1 MPLPTK
7 TPLRNIHMR
16 ALASVNDQ
24 LCLTLFMH
32 EDAATRWQEL
42 ATLRPTE
49 FTSEVFPDN
58 EFAER
63 IHVPMTRLLS
73 FCDAQ
78 LNTSLGVSFAFA
90 VEQLL
95 LFIEAVLRHWGDIAE
110 ASVTLADPIDETLAQ
125 PLATHSTVPI
135 DPLLLKTVKYLRL
148 RRNHVIHGATELS
161 HEYSKLLKH
170 DAPGLQRFWEA
181 RSSIPGL
188 NFGAKSP
195 TTFSPSETITLVK
208 LVRVCLEEIDSS
220 VAGQLQPNW
229 IFRSINLELLKDRH
243 ELRVKNPVV
252 VGRRIQK
259 IKHHSGAM
267 YGLHVQATDIAGALG
282 ESLQ

>member
-1 MPLPTK
+1 
-7 TPLRNIHMR
+7 MR

-32 EDAATRWQEL
+32 GDVAARWQEL
-42 ATLRPTE
+42 ATLRPTD

-73 FCDAQ
+73 FRDAQ

-95 LFIEAVLRHWGDIAE
+95 LFIEAALRHWGDIAE
-110 ASVTLADPIDETLAQ
+110 APIRLAEPIEETLSQ
-125 PLATHSTVPI
+125 PLATHSTVSI
-135 DPLLLKTVKYLRL
+135 EPLLLRTVKYLRL

-161 HEYSKLLKH
+161 SEYSKLLRH
-170 DAPGLQRFWEA
+170 DALGLQRFWEA

-188 NFGAKSP
+188 IFGDKSP

-208 LVRVCLEEIDSS
+208 LVRVCLEEIDTS
-220 VAGQLQPNW
+220 VAGLLRPNW
-229 IFRSINLELLKDRH
+229 IFRSINAGLLKDRH
-243 ELRVKNPVV
+243 ELRVRNPVV
-252 VGRRIQK
+252 VGRRIRK
-259 IKHHSGAM
+259 IKHHSGSM
-267 YGLHVQATDIAGALG
+267 YGLHVQASDIASALG

>member
-1 MPLPTK
+1 MSLPTK
-7 TPLRNIHMR
+7 TPIRNVHMR

-32 EDAATRWQEL
+32 EDVAARWQEL

-63 IHVPMTRLLS
+63 IHVPMTSLLS
-73 FCDAQ
+73 FRDAQ

-95 LFIEAVLRHWGDIAE
+95 LFIEAALRHWGDIAE
-110 ASVTLADPIDETLAQ
+110 TPITLVDPIDEALNQ
-125 PLATHSTVPI
+125 HLVTHTVPI
-135 DPLLLKTVKYLRL
+135 EPSLLRTVKYLRL
-148 RRNHVIHGATELS
+148 RRNHVIHGATELTS
-161 HEYSKLLKH
+161 EYSKLLKH

-188 NFGAKSP
+188 IFGDKSP

-208 LVRVCLEEIDSS
+208 LVRVCLEEIDTS
-220 VAGQLQPNW
+220 VAGLLRPNW
-229 IFRSINLELLKDRH
+229 IFRSINAGLLKDRH
-243 ELRVKNPVV
+243 ELRVRNPVV
-252 VGRRIQK
+252 VGRRIRK
-259 IKHHSGAM
+259 IKHHSGSM
-267 YGLHVQATDIAGALG
+267 YGLHVQASDIASALG

>member
-1 MPLPTK
+1 MSLPTK
-7 TPLRNIHMR
+7 TPLRNVYMR

-32 EDAATRWQEL
+32 EDVAARWQGL
-42 ATLRPTE
+42 ATSRPTE

-73 FCDAQ
+73 FRDAQ

-95 LFIEAVLRHWGDIAE
+95 VFIEAALGHWGDMAE
-110 ASVTLADPIDETLAQ
+110 TPFTLADPIDETLSQQFVA
-125 PLATHSTVPI
+125 HNVPI
-135 DPLLLKTVKYLRL
+135 ESSLLRTIKYLRL
-148 RRNHVIHGATELS
+148 RRNHVIQGATELS
-161 HEYSKLLKH
+161 SEYLRLLKH

-188 NFGAKSP
+188 IFGDKSP

-208 LVRVCLEEIDSS
+208 LVRVCLEEIDTS
-220 VAGQLQPNW
+220 VAGQLPPNS
-229 IFRSINLELLKDRH
+229 IFRSINAELLKDRH
-243 ELRVKNPVV
+243 ELRVRNPVV
-252 VGRRIQK
+252 VGRRIRK
-259 IKHHSGAM
+259 IKHHSGSM
-267 YGLHVQATDIAGALG
+267 YGLHVQASDIASALG

>member
-1 MPLPTK
+1 MSLPTK
-7 TPLRNIHMR
+7 TPIRNVHMR

-32 EDAATRWQEL
+32 EDVAARWQEL

-63 IHVPMTRLLS
+63 IHVPMTSLLS
-73 FCDAQ
+73 FRDAQ

-110 ASVTLADPIDETLAQ
+110 TPITLADPIDETLKQ
-125 PLATHSTVPI
+125 HLVTHTVPI
-135 DPLLLKTVKYLRL
+135 EPLLLRTVKYLRL

-161 HEYSKLLKH
+161 SEYSKLLKH

-188 NFGAKSP
+188 IFGDKSP
-195 TTFSPSETITLVK
+195 TPFSPSETITLVK
-208 LVRVCLEEIDSS
+208 LVRVCLEEIDTS
-220 VAGQLQPNW
+220 VAGLLRPNW
-229 IFRSINLELLKDRH
+229 IFRSINAGLLKDRH
-243 ELRVKNPVV
+243 ELRVRNPVV
-252 VGRRIQK
+252 VGRRIRK
-259 IKHHSGAM
+259 IKHHSGSM
-267 YGLHVQATDIAGALG
+267 YGLHVQASDIASALG

>member
-1 MPLPTK
+1 MLLPTK
-7 TPLRNIHMR
+7 TPLRNLYMR

-32 EDAATRWQEL
+32 EDVAARWQEL

-49 FTSEVFPDN
+49 FTSEVFPGN

-73 FCDAQ
+73 FRDAQ

-95 LFIEAVLRHWGDIAE
+95 LFIEAALRHWGDLAE
-110 ASVTLADPIDETLAQ
+110 TPIKLADPIDETLNEH
-125 PLATHSTVPI
+125 LVTLSVPI
-135 DPLLLKTVKYLRL
+135 EPSLLRTVKYLRL

-161 HEYSKLLKH
+161 SEYSKLLKH

-188 NFGAKSP
+188 IFGDKSP

-208 LVRVCLEEIDSS
+208 LVRVCLEEIDTS
-220 VAGQLQPNW
+220 VAGQLRPNW
-229 IFRSINLELLKDRH
+229 IFRSINAGLLKSRH
-243 ELRVKNPVV
+243 ELRVRNPVV
-252 VGRRIQK
+252 VGRRIRK
-259 IKHHSGAM
+259 IKHHSGSM
-267 YGLHVQATDIAGALG
+267 YGLHVQASDIASALG

>member
-1 MPLPTK
+1 MSLPTK
-7 TPLRNIHMR
+7 TPIRNVHMR

-32 EDAATRWQEL
+32 EDVAARWQEL

-63 IHVPMTRLLS
+63 IHVPMTSLLS
-73 FCDAQ
+73 FRDAQ

-110 ASVTLADPIDETLAQ
+110 TPITLADPIDETLKQ
-125 PLATHSTVPI
+125 HLVTHTVPI
-135 DPLLLKTVKYLRL
+135 EPLLLRTVKYLRL

-161 HEYSKLLKH
+161 SEYSKLLKH

-188 NFGAKSP
+188 IFGDKSP

-208 LVRVCLEEIDSS
+208 LVRVCLEEIDTS
-220 VAGQLQPNW
+220 VAGQLRPNW
-229 IFRSINLELLKDRH
+229 IFRSINAGLLKSRH
-243 ELRVKNPVV
+243 ELRVRNPVV
-252 VGRRIQK
+252 VGRRIRK
-259 IKHHSGAM
+259 IKHHSGSM
-267 YGLHVQATDIAGALG
+267 YGLHVQASDIASALG

>member
-1 MPLPTK
+1 MSLPTK
-7 TPLRNIHMR
+7 TPLRNVHMR

-32 EDAATRWQEL
+32 EDVAARWQEL

-73 FCDAQ
+73 FRDAQ

-95 LFIEAVLRHWGDIAE
+95 LFIEAALRHWGDMAE
-110 ASVTLADPIDETLAQ
+110 TPITLADPIDETLNQ
-125 PLATHSTVPI
+125 HLVTHTVPI
-135 DPLLLKTVKYLRL
+135 ESSLLRTVKYLRL

-161 HEYSKLLKH
+161 SEYSKLLKH
-170 DAPGLQRFWEA
+170 DAPSLQRFWEA
-181 RSSIPGL
+181 RSSNPGMI
-188 NFGAKSP
+188 FGDKSP

-208 LVRVCLEEIDSS
+208 LVRICLEEIDTS
-220 VAGQLQPNW
+220 VAGQLRPNW
-229 IFRSINLELLKDRH
+229 IFRSINAGLLKDRH
-243 ELRVKNPVV
+243 ELRVRNPVL
-252 VGRRIQK
+252 VGRRIRK
-259 IKHHSGAM
+259 IKHLSGSM
-267 YGLHVQATDIAGALG
+267 YGLHVQASDIASALG

>member
-1 MPLPTK
+1 MSLPTK
-7 TPLRNIHMR
+7 TPIRNVHMR

-32 EDAATRWQEL
+32 EDVAARWQEL

-73 FCDAQ
+73 FRDAQ

-95 LFIEAVLRHWGDIAE
+95 LFIEAALRHWGDIAE
-110 ASVTLADPIDETLAQ
+110 TPITLVDPIDEALNQ
-125 PLATHSTVPI
+125 HLVTHTVPI
-135 DPLLLKTVKYLRL
+135 EPSLLRTVKYLRL

-161 HEYSKLLKH
+161 SEYSRLLKH

-188 NFGAKSP
+188 IFGDKSP

-208 LVRVCLEEIDSS
+208 LVRVCLEEIDTS
-220 VAGQLQPNW
+220 VAGQLRPNW
-229 IFRSINLELLKDRH
+229 IFRSINAGLLKDRH
-243 ELRVKNPVV
+243 ELRVRNPVV
-252 VGRRIQK
+252 VGRRIRK
-259 IKHHSGAM
+259 IKHHSGSM
-267 YGLHVQATDIAGALG
+267 YGLHVQASDIASALE

>member
-1 MPLPTK
+1 MSLPTK
-7 TPLRNIHMR
+7 TPLRNVHMR

-32 EDAATRWQEL
+32 EDVAARWQEL
-42 ATLRPTE
+42 AALRPTE
-49 FTSEVFPDN
+49 FTSEVFPGN
-58 EFAER
+58 EFADR

-73 FCDAQ
+73 FRDAQ

-95 LFIEAVLRHWGDIAE
+95 LFIEAALQHWGDIAE
-110 ASVTLADPIDETLAQ
+110 IPIKLADPIDETLNQ
-125 PLATHSTVPI
+125 YLLTHNVPI
-135 DPLLLKTVKYLRL
+135 EPSLLRTVKYLRL

-161 HEYSKLLKH
+161 TEYSKLLKH
-170 DAPGLQRFWEA
+170 DASRLQQFWEA
-181 RSSIPGL
+181 RSAIPGL
-188 NFGAKSP
+188 NFGDKSP

-208 LVRVCLEEIDSS
+208 LVRVCLEEIDTC
-220 VAGQLQPNW
+220 VAGQLRPSC
-229 IFRSINLELLKDRH
+229 IFRSINAGLLKDRH

-252 VGRRIQK
+252 VGRRIRK
-259 IKHHSGAM
+259 IKHNSGSM
-267 YGLHVQATDIAGALG
+267 YGLHVQASDIANALG

>member
-1 MPLPTK
+1 MSLPTK
-7 TPLRNIHMR
+7 TPIRNVHMR

-32 EDAATRWQEL
+32 EDVAARWQEL

-63 IHVPMTRLLS
+63 IHVPMTSLLS
-73 FCDAQ
+73 FRDAQ

-110 ASVTLADPIDETLAQ
+110 TPITLADPIDETLKQ
-125 PLATHSTVPI
+125 HLVTHTVPI
-135 DPLLLKTVKYLRL
+135 EPLLLRTVKYLRL

-161 HEYSKLLKH
+161 SEYSKLLKH

-188 NFGAKSP
+188 IFGDKSP

-208 LVRVCLEEIDSS
+208 LVRVCLEEIDTS
-220 VAGQLQPNW
+220 VAGLLRPNW
-229 IFRSINLELLKDRH
+229 IFRSINAGLLKDRH
-243 ELRVKNPVV
+243 ELRVRNPVV
-252 VGRRIQK
+252 VGRRIRK
-259 IKHHSGAM
+259 IKHHSGSM
-267 YGLHVQATDIAGALG
+267 YGLHVQASDIASALG

>member
-1 MPLPTK
+1 MSLPTK
-7 TPLRNIHMR
+7 TPLRNVHMR

-32 EDAATRWQEL
+32 EDVAARWQEL

-73 FCDAQ
+73 FRDAQ

-95 LFIEAVLRHWGDIAE
+95 LFIEAALRHWGDMAE
-110 ASVTLADPIDETLAQ
+110 TPITLADPIDETLNQ
-125 PLATHSTVPI
+125 HLVTHNVPI
-135 DPLLLKTVKYLRL
+135 ESSLLRTVKYLRL

-161 HEYSKLLKH
+161 SEYSRLLKH

-188 NFGAKSP
+188 IFGDKSP
-195 TTFSPSETITLVK
+195 TTFSASETITLVK

-220 VAGQLQPNW
+220 VAGQLRPNW
-229 IFRSINLELLKDRH
+229 IFRSINAGLLKDRH
-243 ELRVKNPVV
+243 ELRVRNPVV
-252 VGRRIQK
+252 VGRRIRK
-259 IKHHSGAM
+259 IKHHSGSM
-267 YGLHVQATDIAGALG
+267 YGLHVQASDIASALG